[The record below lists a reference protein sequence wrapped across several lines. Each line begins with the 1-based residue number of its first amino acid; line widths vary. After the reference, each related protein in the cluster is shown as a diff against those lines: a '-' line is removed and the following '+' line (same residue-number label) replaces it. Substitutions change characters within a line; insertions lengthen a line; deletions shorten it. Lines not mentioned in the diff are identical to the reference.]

1 MDLPKVNLQVLIREE
16 PDETYVIHMG
26 TRIYR
31 FNETAIALLKA
42 CQEGITKSELI
53 HRLTV
58 KESDRPVVEEDVKET
73 LIKFKESYCEV
84 IP

>member
-16 PDETYVIHMG
+16 PDDTYVIHMG
-26 TRIYR
+26 TGKIYR
-31 FNETAIALLKA
+31 FIETAIAMLKA

-53 HRLTV
+53 HRLTA

-73 LIKFKESYCEV
+73 LIKFKELNIVE
-84 IP
+84 